1 MEPLNLPLVQ
11 FKIKR
16 EGTKQF
22 LFDAIRRKWVVLTP
36 EEWVRQHFIRFLIDC
51 HGYPTA
57 LIGVEVPVSVN
68 SLKQRADVIV
78 YNRYGH
84 AVMIVECKASSVKLT
99 NQVFDQVARYN
110 LSFKVPYLIV
120 TNGLQ
125 HIGAKLNHTEGSY
138 EWLAQIPNFE
148 SIGGEPL

>member
-1 MEPLNLPLVQ
+1 MEPLNLPSVQ

-16 EGTKQF
+16 EGNKQL

-57 LIGVEVPVSVN
+57 LIGVEVPVAVN
-68 SLKQRADVIV
+68 SLKQRADIIV
-78 YNRYGH
+78 YNRHGK
-84 AVMIVECKASSVKLT
+84 AMMIVECKASSVKLS

-110 LSFKVPYLIV
+110 LTFKVSYLIV

-125 HIGAKLNHTEGSY
+125 HIGAKLNHIAGSY
-138 EWLAQIPNFE
+138 EWLAQIPDFDTMGEE
-148 SIGGEPL
+148 SL